1 MCVCPLGVTSLLLWG
16 VCLLR
21 RRKVNTPIPP
31 PPSQKHTLTH
41 THKQEGLSP
50 NVIELERARVKR
62 DHPPSAES

>member
-1 MCVCPLGVTSLLLWG
+1 MRVCVSSGSHFSPLMG
-16 VCLLR
+16 CLFA
-21 RRKVNTPIPP
+21 KEKG
-31 PPSQKHTLTH
+31 SKHTYPPTPLTETH